1 MKEDGVLLALETS
14 SQWSSVALFSGGVP
28 IAEMGVVIK
37 KDHSGPLAGR
47 IERLLAET
55 GTDVCAVR
63 ALVVSRGPGSFTG
76 LRVGIGFAKGFIT
89 GTARKLY
96 AVSTLETVA
105 AGVFPS
111 KLLICALL
119 DARKGEVYAA
129 LYQREGERLVVRE
142 GPLASTPETFLE
154 GLREPA
160 LFVGDGAL
168 AYRNLI
174 EKRFGSSAH
183 IAPRSFSLPRA
194 SIMGDL
200 VSSSP
205 GEYLV
210 EDPVTFEPIY
220 IRPPEAVVK
229 WRATEKG

>member
-1 MKEDGVLLALETS
+1 MKEEGVLLALETS
-14 SQWSSVALFSGGVP
+14 SQWSSVALLSGGVP

-47 IERLLAET
+47 IERILAET
-55 GTDVCAVR
+55 GTDVQEVN

-76 LRVGIGFAKGFIT
+76 LRVGVGFAKGFIT
-89 GTARKLY
+89 GTSRRLY

-111 KLLICALL
+111 GLPICALL
-119 DARKGEVYAA
+119 DAKKGEVYAA
-129 LYQREGERLVVRE
+129 LYEREGERLVARE
-142 GPLASTPETFLE
+142 GPLASAPESFLD
-154 GLREPA
+154 GLKEPA

-174 EKRFGSSAH
+174 ERRFGKSAH
-183 IAPRSFSLPRA
+183 IAPRSLSLPRA

-200 VSSSP
+200 VNSSP
-205 GEYLV
+205 DAYVV

-220 IRPPEAVVK
+220 MRPPEAVVK